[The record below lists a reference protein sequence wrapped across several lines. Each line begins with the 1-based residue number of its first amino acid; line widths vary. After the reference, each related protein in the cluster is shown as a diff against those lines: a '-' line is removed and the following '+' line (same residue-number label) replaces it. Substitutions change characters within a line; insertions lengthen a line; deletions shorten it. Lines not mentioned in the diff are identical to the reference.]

1 MTVFLLI
8 LQFCIAVALIGII
21 LIQRSEG
28 GGLGVGNS
36 QGMGAFMSS
45 RGTANLLTRT
55 TAILAGLFMLLSLI
69 LAVLYKGG
77 TSGGGF
83 GAAQDI
89 LSQTSHTTTAL
100 PAIQQTATK
109 ILSPAPAVT
118 HPVPSLSLQAPP
130 IQDQPLKVPPRHTQS
145 LREETVT
152 PTHRPTHP

>member
-45 RGTANLLTRT
+45 RGTATLLTRT
-55 TAILAGLFMLLSLI
+55 TAVLAGLFMLLSLI

-83 GAAQDI
+83 GASQDI
-89 LSQTSHTTTAL
+89 LSQTSHTTTDL
-100 PAIQQTATK
+100 PATQQTTTK
-109 ILSPAPAVT
+109 TLSSTPAVT
-118 HPVPSLSLQAPP
+118 HPVPSLS
-130 IQDQPLKVPPRHTQS
+130 IQDQPLQKASPHHTQS
-145 LREETVT
+145 LREGTVV
-152 PTHRPTHP
+152 PTHP

>member
-8 LQFCIAVALIGII
+8 LQFCVAVAVIGII

-55 TAILAGLFMLLSLI
+55 TAILAGLFMLLSII

-77 TSGGGF
+77 ASGGGF
-83 GAAQDI
+83 SAGQDI

-100 PAIQQTATK
+100 PTPPQTVTK
-109 ILSPAPAVT
+109 ILSPSHSLT
-118 HPVPSLSLQAPP
+118 HPVPSTPLHDSGVPTSHAPA
-130 IQDQPLKVPPRHTQS
+130 
-145 LREETVT
+145 
-152 PTHRPTHP
+152 HP